1 MIKCLGTVL
10 LEDDYPED
18 LNDQPSFECKRSCFN
33 LVFSDSD
40 KLSLLIRSLK
50 WFWLTALESSSLFSK
65 LKFIGS
71 IL

>member
-10 LEDDYPED
+10 LEDDYPK
-18 LNDQPSFECKRSCFN
+18 DQPSFECKRSCFN